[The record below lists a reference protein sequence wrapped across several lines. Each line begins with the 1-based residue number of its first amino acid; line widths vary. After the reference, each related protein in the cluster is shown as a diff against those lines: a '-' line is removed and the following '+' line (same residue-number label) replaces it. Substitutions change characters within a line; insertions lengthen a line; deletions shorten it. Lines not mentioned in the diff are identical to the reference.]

1 MKQLAGVVVVGL
13 FLAGTMQAGLVVRG
27 NPRLAAYYSA
37 QTVEG
42 SPNILYGEWMGK
54 TLVVEGEN
62 FANGAAVLIDG
73 QAFKSSN
80 DQALPATL
88 LYAKKAKKKIAPDQ
102 VIQLQVQNPD
112 GKISNEFTFYSGFVV
127 TFGFQ
132 GSWISLSPGERFL
145 LYLPPHG
152 EPPTIGWSI
161 SVIGTDQTILT
172 RTTDNL
178 PIPHAQGFFQA
189 VRPGLASIE
198 AQGDPLCPPL
208 PAWRCEQSGSFTGFS
223 VGVTIQ

>member
-1 MKQLAGVVVVGL
+1 MKRLASVAVVTL
-13 FLAGTMQAGLVVRG
+13 FLAGTVQSGLIVCG
-27 NPRLAAYYSA
+27 NPRLGAYYSA

-42 SPNILYGEWMGK
+42 SPNILYAEWTGK

-62 FANGAAVLIDG
+62 FADGATVLIDG
-73 QAFKSSN
+73 QAFKTSN
-80 DQALPATL
+80 SPASPGF
-88 LYAKKAKKKIAPDQ
+88 LYAKKAKKKIASDQ

-161 SVIGTDQTILT
+161 SVIGTDQT
-172 RTTDNL
+172 
-178 PIPHAQGFFQA
+178 
-189 VRPGLASIE
+189 
-198 AQGDPLCPPL
+198 
-208 PAWRCEQSGSFTGFS
+208 
-223 VGVTIQ
+223 